1 MNEYRTDYTTRSNS
15 LISTALIPR
24 LTGCEDGNARY
35 GLINLSNIKHLFQ
48 RKVHRVERLY
58 WNIRLFPKLY
68 QHYLQQEGIISYCSW
83 YFKALGIAWIACVL
97 KLRNESLKW
106 CLSCSL
112 HLLTHINIILL
123 SVFILL
129 LTH

>member
-58 WNIRLFPKLY
+58 WNIRLLTLSPTGRDNIVLFLIFQSFGYSMNCLCFEVTQRVIDVMLVVFSASANTY
-68 QHYLQQEGIISYCSW
+68 QN
-83 YFKALGIAWIACVL
+83 YFTFCIYSFINAL
-97 KLRNESLKW
+97 R
-106 CLSCSL
+106 
-112 HLLTHINIILL
+112 
-123 SVFILL
+123 
-129 LTH
+129 

>member
-68 QHYLQQEGIISYCSW
+68 QHYLQQEGIISYCSFGYSMNCLCFEVTQRVIDVMLVVFSASANTYQF
-83 YFKALGIAWIACVL
+83 YFTFCIYSFINAL
-97 KLRNESLKW
+97 R
-106 CLSCSL
+106 
-112 HLLTHINIILL
+112 
-123 SVFILL
+123 
-129 LTH
+129 

>member
-97 KLRNESLKW
+97 MLRNESSTW

-112 HLLTHINIILL
+112 HLLTHINFILL

>member
-58 WNIRLFPKLY
+58 WNIRLFPKSPTGRDNIVLFLIFQSFGYSMNCLCFEVTQRVIDVMLVVFSASANTY
-68 QHYLQQEGIISYCSW
+68 QY
-83 YFKALGIAWIACVL
+83 YFTFCIHSFINAL
-97 KLRNESLKW
+97 R
-106 CLSCSL
+106 
-112 HLLTHINIILL
+112 
-123 SVFILL
+123 
-129 LTH
+129 